1 MRRLGVPATARAS
14 FYIYNAHDDVDALI
28 DGTRQSERVVRL
40 SLEELY
46 KEVILDHYR
55 TPRNK
60 GRLDPHDVALER
72 NNPLCGDEIEL
83 FLKFDGDA
91 VEGIAFEGKGCSIS
105 QASAS
110 MMTEKVKGLDAKEA
124 ARARRVDQ
132 AHDGRRGGG
141 RPQRPRRPRLAEGRR
156 EVPGAH
162 QVRPAR
168 LEHPAKRPW
177 TATAPLIDRGFAT

>member
-1 MRRLGVPATARAS
+1 MV
-14 FYIYNAHDDVDALI
+14 
-28 DGTRQSERVVRL
+28 QL

-55 TPRNK
+55 APRNK

-83 FLKFDGDA
+83 FLKFDGEA

-110 MMTEKVKGLDAKEA
+110 MMTEKIKGVSTKEA
-124 ARARRVDQ
+124 Q
-132 AHDGRRGGG
+132 A
-141 RPQRPRRPRLAEGRR
+141 LAESIKRMMAG
-156 EVPGAH
+156 EEEGDPKELEDLVSLKGVVKYP
-162 QVRPAR
+162 VRIKCALLGWNTL
-168 LEHPAKRPW
+168 LEALEESGK
-177 TATAPLIDRGFAT
+177 TS

>member
-1 MRRLGVPATARAS
+1 M
-14 FYIYNAHDDVDALI
+14 
-28 DGTRQSERVVRL
+28 

-55 TPRNK
+55 APRNK

-83 FLKFDGDA
+83 FVKFAGDD

-110 MMTEKVKGLDAKEA
+110 MMTEKVQGL
-124 ARARRVDQ
+124 
-132 AHDGRRGGG
+132 
-141 RPQRPRRPRLAEGRR
+141 
-156 EVPGAH
+156 
-162 QVRPAR
+162 
-168 LEHPAKRPW
+168 PAKDAQLVAESIKRMMAGEEEGDVE
-177 TATAPLIDRGFAT
+177 TLGDLISLKGVVKYPVRIKCALLGWNTLLEALEEGGKTSS

>member
-1 MRRLGVPATARAS
+1 MV
-14 FYIYNAHDDVDALI
+14 
-28 DGTRQSERVVRL
+28 QL

-55 TPRNK
+55 APRNK

-110 MMTEKVKGLDAKEA
+110 MMTEKIKGVSTKEA
-124 ARARRVDQ
+124 Q
-132 AHDGRRGGG
+132 A
-141 RPQRPRRPRLAEGRR
+141 LAESIKRMMAG
-156 EVPGAH
+156 EEEGDPKELEDLVSLKGVVKYP
-162 QVRPAR
+162 VRIKCALLGWNTL
-168 LEHPAKRPW
+168 LEALEESGK
-177 TATAPLIDRGFAT
+177 TA

>member
-1 MRRLGVPATARAS
+1 
-14 FYIYNAHDDVDALI
+14 
-28 DGTRQSERVVRL
+28 VVRL

-55 TPRNK
+55 APRNK

-83 FLKFDGDA
+83 FVKFDGDN

-110 MMTEKVKGLDAKEA
+110 MMTEKIKGLSVKDAA
-124 ARARRVDQ
+124 Q
-132 AHDGRRGGG
+132 
-141 RPQRPRRPRLAEGRR
+141 LAETIKRMMASEEEGNADQLGDLISLKG
-156 EVPGAH
+156 VVKYP
-162 QVRPAR
+162 VRIKCALLGWDTL
-168 LEHPAKRPW
+168 LEALEDSR
-177 TATAPLIDRGFAT
+177 

>member
-1 MRRLGVPATARAS
+1 M
-14 FYIYNAHDDVDALI
+14 
-28 DGTRQSERVVRL
+28 

-83 FLKFDGDA
+83 FVRFDGDT

-110 MMTEKVKGLDAKEA
+110 MMTEKVEGLTAKESA
-124 ARARRVDQ
+124 ALAESIKRMMAGEEEGDVDALGDLVSLKGVVKYPVRIKCALLGWNTLLEALQ
-132 AHDGRRGGG
+132 EGG
-141 RPQRPRRPRLAEGRR
+141 RG
-156 EVPGAH
+156 
-162 QVRPAR
+162 
-168 LEHPAKRPW
+168 
-177 TATAPLIDRGFAT
+177 

>member
-1 MRRLGVPATARAS
+1 
-14 FYIYNAHDDVDALI
+14 
-28 DGTRQSERVVRL
+28 VVRL

-60 GRLDPHDVALER
+60 GRLDPHDVVLER

-83 FLKFDGDA
+83 FVKFEGDN

-110 MMTEKVKGLDAKEA
+110 MMTEKIKGLTTKEA
-124 ARARRVDQ
+124 RAM
-132 AHDGRRGGG
+132 
-141 RPQRPRRPRLAEGRR
+141 AESIKRMMAGEEEGDPKGLEDLVSLKGVVKYPVRIKCALLGWNTLV
-156 EVPGAH
+156 EALDESGA
-162 QVRPAR
+162 
-168 LEHPAKRPW
+168 
-177 TATAPLIDRGFAT
+177 